1 MLKNV
6 TMILGVVAVSAAT
19 LAAQAKPQTTTP
31 PKPAAAEV
39 KTEPTAPKGPPEPA
53 PLPLNI
59 KIEVSIT
66 DQSGTNPPAKKVV
79 TMIASDRMSTNV
91 RSSGSVAVKQTVFS
105 GPPNAANTPIASY
118 SYRTVQINVDA
129 RPAIVQKDPN
139 KISMNFGLEYLPTTR
154 LTAQEEGEPGLTS
167 WNERLSVILESGK
180 PMIVSQAADPTSDRK
195 ITVEVTATILK

>member
-6 TMILGVVAVSAAT
+6 TMILGVAALSAAT
-19 LAAQAKPQTTTP
+19 LAAQTKPQTTAP
-31 PKPAAAEV
+31 AKPAAEAKPEAA
-39 KTEPTAPKGPPEPA
+39 APKAPPEPP

-91 RSSGSVAVKQTVFS
+91 RSSASVPVKQPS
-105 GPPNAANTPIASY
+105 NYPNPTF

>member
-1 MLKNV
+1 MLKKL
-6 TMILGVVAVSAAT
+6 TMMLSVVALSAAT
-19 LAAQAKPQTTTP
+19 LVAQTKPAQTTP
-31 PKPAAAEV
+31 AKPAAEA
-39 KTEPTAPKGPPEPA
+39 KPEPA
-53 PLPLNI
+53 AAKAAPEPPPLPLNI
-59 KIEVSIT
+59 RIEVSIT

-91 RSSGSVAVKQTVFS
+91 RSSASVPVKQTVFT
-105 GPPNAANTPIASY
+105 GPPNAATVPTPSY

-154 LTAQEEGEPGLTS
+154 LSAQEEGEPGLTS

-180 PMIVSQAADPTSDRK
+180 PMVVSQAADPTSDRK
-195 ITVEVTATILK
+195 ITVEVTATILR